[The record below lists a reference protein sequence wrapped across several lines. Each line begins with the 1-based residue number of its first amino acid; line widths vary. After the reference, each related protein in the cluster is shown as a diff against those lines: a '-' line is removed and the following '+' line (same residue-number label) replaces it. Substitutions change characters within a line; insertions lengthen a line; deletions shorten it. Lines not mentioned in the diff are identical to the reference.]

1 MSNYTTQVRFICESA
16 NGETESKG
24 YNSLDEILE
33 SGRNYI
39 FDFSYPIF
47 DAAYK
52 PVLET
57 KILKH
62 YYTREIGEETV
73 GLWKLRLNARLNE
86 IMPYYNK
93 LYESELLA
101 FNPLYDVDYT
111 RSGDRSGNQSKEET
125 TQNTTSSTGYVA
137 GSADDN
143 RQANENS
150 LNYQNGI
157 RKDSGTES
165 RTLTSNTNEA
175 TTDNRNTT
183 HDGSDVE
190 TTKKNN
196 LNDRWDY
203 YSDTP
208 QGTIGFIP
216 GSEGEPQAQGALED
230 QTYLTNVRHIH
241 DNTTG
246 SQDER
251 TTEYG
256 HTIGERGD
264 RSRESTSAGSDILTL
279 GTSESTENTE
289 TNERN
294 ATENTHRQHETTDS
308 RNERTDGLTSGSAR
322 NLEEYTERVQ
332 GKMGTVSYS
341 KMLQEFRETFL
352 NIDMMIINNLSD
364 LFFGLWE

>member
-1 MSNYTTQVRFICESA
+1 MSNYTTQVRFICETA
-16 NGETESKG
+16 AGESESKG
-24 YNSLDEILE
+24 YNSLDETLE
-33 SGRNYI
+33 AGRQYI
-39 FDFSYPIF
+39 FDFNYPIF
-47 DAAYK
+47 DPAYK
-52 PVLET
+52 PALET
-57 KILKH
+57 KILRH
-62 YYTREIGEETV
+62 FYTREIGEETV
-73 GLWKLRLNARLNE
+73 GLWKLRLNARMNE
-86 IMPYYNK
+86 IMPLYNK

-125 TQNTTSSTGYVA
+125 VQNTTRHTGIIS
-137 GSADDN
+137 GSMDDN

-150 LNYQNGI
+150 LDYQNGI

-165 RTLTSNTNEA
+165 RTLSSNTNEA

-183 HDGSDVE
+183 HDGSDEV
-190 TTKKNN
+190 TTNRDN
-196 LNDRWDY
+196 INDRWDY

-216 GSEGEPQAQGALED
+216 GSTGEPQAQGALED

-241 DNTTG
+241 DDTTG
-246 SQDER
+246 SEETQ

-256 HTIGERGD
+256 HTIGEHGNG
-264 RSRESTSAGSDILTL
+264 SRESTSAGSDILTL
-279 GTSESTENTE
+279 GTSESTENTG
-289 TNERN
+289 TNERK
-294 ATENTHRQHETTDS
+294 ATENTHRQHETTDN

-341 KMLQEFRETFL
+341 KLLQEFRETFL
-352 NIDMMIINNLSD
+352 NIDMMIIENLSD